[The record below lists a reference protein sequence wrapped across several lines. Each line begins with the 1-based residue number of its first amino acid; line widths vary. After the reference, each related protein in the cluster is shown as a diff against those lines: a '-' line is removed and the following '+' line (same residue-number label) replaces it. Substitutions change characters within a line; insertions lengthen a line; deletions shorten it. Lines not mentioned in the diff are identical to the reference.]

1 MTRQLLIGTYTEILP
16 HVSGRAR
23 GILQAEFDDTT
34 VRDARVVAELAN
46 PSWVTATADG
56 SRVYAVSETEPEG
69 AIVALAARGGAAGGG
84 AAGGD
89 AAGVLVELSSESS
102 GGAAPAHLAL
112 EPSERFLATGTY
124 GGGSISVFALADDGS
139 LAARTAFVQH
149 EGSGPDADRQESPH
163 VHQLSFD
170 PSTGD
175 LVVVDLGLGD
185 VRWYA
190 FGDDGSLTLRPEATI
205 VLGAAGPR
213 HIVFAPDARHA
224 FVVNE
229 LDSTVDV
236 LRRDAGRFVVAS
248 STSTRPE
255 DASGA
260 NSPAAVRVTDDG
272 RTVFVTNRGDDTIA
286 VFAFDQPSATL
297 TLVDAVPTQG
307 RTPRDLVVAP
317 GGSRVLTANQDS
329 GDVSVFAFDPET
341 RALTHLST
349 APVPTPVSLH
359 FL

>member
-23 GILQAEFDDTT
+23 GILQAAFDGTT
-34 VRDARVVAELAN
+34 VRDARVVAEVAN
-46 PSWVTATADG
+46 PSWVAATADG
-56 SRVYAVSETEPEG
+56 ARVYAVSETEPDG
-69 AIVALAARGGAAGGG
+69 AIVAFAR
-84 AAGGD
+84 AGGD
-89 AAGVLVELSSESS
+89 GAGDGAVGDAELVELSSESS

-112 EPSERFLATGTY
+112 HPSERFLATGTY
-124 GGGSISVFALADDGS
+124 GGGSISVFALAEDGS

-149 EGSGPDADRQESPH
+149 EGSGPDADRQEGPH

-170 PSTGD
+170 PTTGD

-224 FVVNE
+224 FVANE
-229 LDSTVDV
+229 LDSTIDV
-236 LRRDAGRFVVAS
+236 LRRDGGRFVVAS

-255 DASGA
+255 GASGA

-272 RTVFVTNRGDDTIA
+272 RTVFVTNRGDDTVA
-286 VFAFDQPSATL
+286 VFAFDGPSASL
-297 TLVDAVPTQG
+297 TLVDAVPPQG

-329 GDVSVFAFDPET
+329 GDVTVFAFDQQS
-341 RALTHLST
+341 RALTFLST

-359 FL
+359 FV

>member
-23 GILQAEFDDTT
+23 GILQAEFDGTT
-34 VRDARVVAELAN
+34 VRDARVVAEVAN
-46 PSWVTATADG
+46 PSWVAATADG
-56 SRVYAVSETEPEG
+56 SRVYAVSETEPDG
-69 AIVALAARGGAAGGG
+69 AIVAFARAGGDGAAGDG
-84 AAGGD
+84 AAGDG
-89 AAGVLVELSSESS
+89 ALVELSSESS

-112 EPSERFLATGTY
+112 HPSERFLATGTY
-124 GGGSISVFALADDGS
+124 GGGSISVFALAEDGS

-149 EGSGPDADRQESPH
+149 EGSGPDADRQEGPH

-170 PSTGD
+170 PTTGD

-190 FGDDGSLTLRPEATI
+190 FGDDGSLTPRPEATI

-224 FVVNE
+224 FVANE
-229 LDSTVDV
+229 LDSTIDV
-236 LRRDAGRFVVAS
+236 LRRDGGRFVVAS

-255 DASGA
+255 GASGV

-272 RTVFVTNRGDDTIA
+272 RTVFVTNRGDDTVA
-286 VFAFDQPSATL
+286 VFAFDGPSASL

-329 GDVSVFAFDPET
+329 GDVTVFAFDQQS
-341 RALTHLST
+341 RALTFLST

-359 FL
+359 FV